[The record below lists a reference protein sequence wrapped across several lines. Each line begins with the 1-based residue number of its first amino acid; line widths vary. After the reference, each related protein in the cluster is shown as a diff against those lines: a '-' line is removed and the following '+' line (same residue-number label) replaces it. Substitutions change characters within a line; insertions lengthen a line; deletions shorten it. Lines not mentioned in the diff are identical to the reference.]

1 MPVSIPAA
9 NFRLRMVAPKP
20 FPSQPSGQLS
30 GNTGTGDIAATPSWK
45 REQAEAVRDPAELLR
60 LLELDPA
67 LLPAAR
73 TASRAFPLRV
83 PHSFIA
89 RMRKGDPQDP
99 LLRQVLPLG
108 EELEKIP
115 GYGNDP
121 LQEAGARLASGLLQK
136 YAGRAL
142 LTLTGACGVHCRYCF
157 RRHFP
162 YAEENPRR
170 DWPQVLERLRED
182 ASISE
187 IILSGG
193 DPLLLDTSR
202 LREVSADLAEIPHIR
217 RLRIHSR
224 QPVVLPAR
232 VDADLRA
239 WLRELPFQKVL
250 VIHANHP
257 AEISSEVRDAMQ
269 AVKATGVT
277 LLNQSV
283 LLRGVNDDADV
294 LAGLSEAL
302 FAAGVLPYYLH
313 VLDKVAGAAHFDLP
327 ESRARNLW
335 QGLHARLPGY
345 LVPTLVREEPEKLGK
360 TPLIR

>member
-20 FPSQPSGQLS
+20 TASQPSGIP
-30 GNTGTGDIAATPSWK
+30 DPARHTPSWK
-45 REQAEAVRDPAELLR
+45 REQANAVRDPAELLR
-60 LLELDPA
+60 LLGLDTA
-67 LLPAAR
+67 LLPAALD
-73 TASRAFPLRV
+73 ASRAFPLRV

-89 RMRKGDPQDP
+89 RMERGNPSDP

-108 EELEKIP
+108 EEWDDQA
-115 GYGNDP
+115 GFSRDP
-121 LQEAGARLASGLLQK
+121 LHEADMRTATGLLQK

-142 LTLTGACGVHCRYCF
+142 LTITGACGVHCRYCF

-170 DWPQVLERLRED
+170 DWSQVIEKLKAD

-193 DPLLLDTSR
+193 DPLLLDTPR
-202 LREVSADLAEIPHIR
+202 LREVSSALSEIPHIR

-224 QPVVLPAR
+224 QPVVLPSR
-232 VDADLRA
+232 VDDELLA
-239 WLRELPFQKVL
+239 WIKDLPFQVIL

-257 AEISSEVRDAMQ
+257 AEISREVSERMHALD
-269 AVKATGVT
+269 KAGIT

-283 LLRGVNDDADV
+283 LLRGVNDDADI
-294 LAGLSEAL
+294 LAELSERL
-302 FAAGVLPYYLH
+302 FAARVLPYYLH
-313 VLDKVAGAAHFDLP
+313 VLDKVAGAAHFDLK
-327 ESRARNLW
+327 EIRALELW
-335 QGLHARLPGY
+335 QELHARLPGY
-345 LVPTLVREEPEKLGK
+345 LLPTLVREEPGKAGK

>member
-1 MPVSIPAA
+1 MPVLFPAA

-20 FPSQPSGQLS
+20 TASQPSGQPVS
-30 GNTGTGDIAATPSWK
+30 TDKRAVANTPSWK
-45 REQAEAVRDPAELLR
+45 HEQANAVRDPEELLQ
-60 LLELDPA
+60 LLELDPG
-67 LLPAAR
+67 LLPAAKA
-73 TASRAFPLRV
+73 ASKAFPLRV
-83 PHSFIA
+83 PRSFIA
-89 RMRKGDPQDP
+89 RMRKGDPDDP
-99 LLRQVLPLG
+99 LLRQILPLDA
-108 EELEKIP
+108 ELQEIP
-115 GYGNDP
+115 GYDSDP

-142 LTLTGACGVHCRYCF
+142 LTVTGACGVHCRYCF

-182 ASISE
+182 ASIGE

-193 DPLLLDTSR
+193 DPLLLDTTR
-202 LREVSADLAEIPHIR
+202 LREISADLAEIPHIR

-232 VDADLRA
+232 VDAELLT

-257 AEISSEVRDAMQ
+257 AEISPNVRHAMQ
-269 AVKATGVT
+269 AVQATGVT

-283 LLRGVNDDADV
+283 LLRGVNDNAEV
-294 LAGLSEAL
+294 LAELSEAL

-327 ESRARNLW
+327 ETRARNLW
-335 QGLHARLPGY
+335 RDLHTRLPGY
-345 LVPTLVREEPEKLGK
+345 LVPTLVREEPDKPGK
-360 TPLIR
+360 TPLYR